1 MTKLKLVY
9 EIENF
14 LKTIMVDTVSVEEF
28 ESFEVKVKGYLIVKE
43 TIRYI
48 YILQVKKII
57 IIKNC
62 NGI

>member
-1 MTKLKLVY
+1 
-9 EIENF
+9 
-14 LKTIMVDTVSVEEF
+14 MVDTVSVEEF